1 MLSSAPTSA
10 RAATQLLDLAFEGVD
25 VEEDPV
31 AMNGS
36 SVVDTD
42 ASVRLMEAT
51 DPELFNAGI
60 LEHACRLGMDP
71 QQDQEF
77 LWIARESLVAFL
89 PEGWYHVSATET
101 GEPYYYNEI
110 TGESRWDHPCDDQF
124 RRMFND
130 LKQRKY
136 GRQYVGADSS
146 MPSASYYG
154 SETSRST
161 YQAWYEAHEVPRSA
175 RQDEPDNRSAYVN
188 YSPRDERWSSYNQ
201 QAADNGGYYEEGY
214 ASSSY
219 KVSCRTVS
227 HSCLCNAFL
236 RLLW

>member
-1 MLSSAPTSA
+1 MLSSAPPSA
-10 RAATQLLDLAFEGVD
+10 RAPTQLLDLAFDGED
-25 VEEDPV
+25 ADEDPMAMTGASV
-31 AMNGS
+31 A
-36 SVVDTD
+36 DAD

-51 DPELFNAGI
+51 DPELFNAGV

-71 QQDQEF
+71 QRDQEF

-110 TGESRWDHPCDDQF
+110 TGESRWDHPCDEQF

-136 GRQYVGADSS
+136 GRQYENSS
-146 MPSASYYG
+146 PNAANASYFG

-161 YQAWYEAHEVPRSA
+161 YQAWHEAQEVPRSG
-175 RQDEPDNRSAYVN
+175 RQDGLDNRSSDYAN
-188 YSPRDERWSSYNQ
+188 YSPRQENWSSYNQ
-201 QAADNGGYYEEGY
+201 PTAATGSYYADAY

-219 KVSCRTVS
+219 KVGQYAI
-227 HSCLCNAFL
+227 L
-236 RLLW
+236 

>member
-1 MLSSAPTSA
+1 MLSSAPSSA
-10 RAATQLLDLAFEGVD
+10 RAPTQLLDLAFDGVD
-25 VEEDPV
+25 ADEDPMAMTGASV
-31 AMNGS
+31 A
-36 SVVDTD
+36 DAD

-51 DPELFNAGI
+51 DPELFNAGV

-71 QQDQEF
+71 QRDQEF
-77 LWIARESLVAFL
+77 MWIARESLVAFL

-110 TGESRWDHPCDDQF
+110 SGESRWDHPCDDQF

-136 GRQYVGADSS
+136 DRQYENSDSNA
-146 MPSASYYG
+146 PTASYFG

-161 YQAWYEAHEVPRSA
+161 YQAWHEAQEVPRSA
-175 RQDEPDNRSAYVN
+175 RQDERDNRPSAYAN
-188 YSPRDERWSSYNQ
+188 YSPRGETWSSYNQ
-201 QAADNGGYYEEGY
+201 QAADNSGYYADGY

-219 KVSCRTVS
+219 KVSQHALS
-227 HSCLCNAFL
+227 
-236 RLLW
+236 